1 MAAAAAADQTKAL
14 QEACR
19 DGDLAAV
26 ETLLAAG
33 HVDVNDTDTHH
44 SHYTPLMVTFE
55 NASAADVDTRIAIG
69 KALLEAGADINKPV
83 PDTRLTPLS
92 VASRS
97 PVELVE
103 WCLDSGVD
111 LARPQYKEVLQD
123 YVYADY
129 PEGALLLVERGVNL
143 TNLFKVDKLLNLI
156 VRNRYY
162 TLLHAMIKR
171 GLSIP
176 SRTVSSL
183 LKAGEFDA
191 VDDAFRLNPDMDP
204 DMEIE
209 DEPIIVH
216 AIRTDNVQ
224 LVKILLEKGADK
236 KTGEDVKPLIILAI
250 DMFSPDMVETLLGAG
265 VDPMLKDEDGDTAMD
280 FLAAIFDDRAMN
292 PIAYEEMLVA
302 LLDAGVRV
310 HPRIV
315 RLMEEF
321 DSFVRTKIVQQ
332 LEEVGTV
339 AADLPPAGADA
350 AAPAANAVAAN
361 AVAGAATSA
370 AAPTSL
376 PFRMFEI
383 QYREE
388 MPILVVPRGTLFYNS
403 FSLLDTPTLQDIPKF
418 MAGILPFT
426 TQVTQE
432 GSTLHL
438 KGCIDQ
444 MAQKFFYSNPVGGPA
459 LGVAMA
465 PFTVTGVFEARRDM
479 RFALLMTP
487 APFHRREGADHPE
500 KMDCNR
506 LPTTVCDCA
515 RDTQTDGTHTCRFA
529 YGYDTC
535 LTPAFL
541 QRNQLDGHI
550 ALSKSDGDAMLA
562 YRDHVNDAP
571 DHILGSEEKIRLH
584 RLLSTYG
591 YSMDIRERPPNAE
604 EHAEHAA
611 EVAEALANGAPAPAP
626 LPAIVRRFV
635 IGAPELVLHMF
646 GTDWYAEKTSKTF
659 DISVP
664 ITDDPTRSL
673 LRYLLQ
679 FNEGAADA
687 TAFHTPLRL
696 IRAMTIGRIWDFETG
711 AARDTRALIPATIR
725 TNLYDRLYWNALE
738 ATMDPSLD
746 AILDTRTGFLLRAS
760 KLPILRKPSGE
771 EIPYK
776 DLILTNA
783 PAAGSLLE
791 RSAESRENP
800 VWERKD
806 RLLYEEDAVDEEDA
820 DENTT
825 ATAAAPAA
833 APAPTLLGGAL
844 EPEPRE
850 PARLLE
856 IYDLFAS
863 LVREA
868 KQPKSNK
875 KQIQTNKRNLRA
887 TRRNQTK
894 TNKNRRTN
902 NRRLRNTRRNTLRNA
917 RLPPVLLKQ
926 PLLVH

>member
-1 MAAAAAADQTKAL
+1 MAAAAIADETKAL
-14 QEACR
+14 QTACR
-19 DGDLAAV
+19 DGDLEAV
-26 ETLLAAG
+26 ETLLATG

-55 NASAADVDTRIAIG
+55 NASAADVDTRISIA

-97 PVELVE
+97 PAELVE

-111 LARPQYKEVLQD
+111 LSLPQYKEVLQD
-123 YVYADY
+123 YVYADN
-129 PEGALLLVERGVNL
+129 PEGALLLVEHDVNL
-143 TNLFKVDKLLNLI
+143 TNLFKVDKLMNLI

-162 TLLHAMIKR
+162 RLLHAMIKH
-171 GLSIP
+171 GMSIP
-176 SRTVSSL
+176 GRIVSSL

-191 VDDAFRLNPDMDP
+191 VDDAFRLNADMDP

-236 KTGEDVKPLIILAI
+236 KTGEDVKPLVILAI

-310 HPRIV
+310 HPRLV
-315 RLMEEF
+315 QRMEEF
-321 DSFVRTKIVQQ
+321 DSFVREKIVQQ

-339 AADLPPAGADA
+339 AADLPPFGAADA
-350 AAPAANAVAAN
+350 APPAANAAAG
-361 AVAGAATSA
+361 AGAAV
-370 AAPTSL
+370 PTSL
-376 PFRMFEI
+376 PFRMFEL

-426 TQVTQE
+426 TQVTLE

-487 APFHRREGADHPE
+487 APFHRREGAAHPE

-550 ALSKSDGDAMLA
+550 AISKTDAEAMQA
-562 YRDHVNDAP
+562 YKDHINDAP
-571 DHILGSEEKIRLH
+571 DHLLGSEEKVRLH

-591 YSMDIRERPPNAE
+591 YSMDIRERPPNE
-604 EHAEHAA
+604 EEQADYAA
-611 EVAEALANGAPAPAP
+611 EVAEALANGGPAPAP

-664 ITDDPTRSL
+664 ITDDPARSL
-673 LRYLLQ
+673 MRYLLQ
-679 FNEGAADA
+679 FNEGAADT

-696 IRAMTIGRIWDFETG
+696 VRAMTIGRIWDFETG
-711 AARDTRALIPATIR
+711 AVRDTRALIPATIR
-725 TNLYDRLYWNALE
+725 TNLYDRLYWNGLD

-746 AILDTRTGFLLRAS
+746 AILDTRTGFLARAS
-760 KLPILRKPSGE
+760 KLPTLRKPSGE
-771 EIPYK
+771 EISYK
-776 DLILTNA
+776 DLILTHA

-800 VWERKD
+800 VWKRKD
-806 RLLYEEDAVDEEDA
+806 RLLDQDDALDEEDA
-820 DENTT
+820 DEN
-825 ATAAAPAA
+825 ATAAPTLNSNSN
-833 APAPTLLGGAL
+833 PVPTLLGGAL
-844 EPEPRE
+844 EPEPQE
-850 PARLLE
+850 PPRLVE
-856 IYDLFAS
+856 FYDLFAS
-863 LVREA
+863 LVRERKELTHVSTRNPRPLR
-868 KQPKSNK
+868 KQM
-875 KQIQTNKRNLRA
+875 
-887 TRRNQTK
+887 
-894 TNKNRRTN
+894 NRRTRKN
-902 NRRLRNTRRNTLRNA
+902 NRRLRNISQIG
-917 RLPPVLLKQ
+917 Q
-926 PLLVH
+926 PLLVST